1 MDLGN
6 VQELADP
13 TAEELTEY
21 DLVEMSGSEP
31 ELDDEGEDLE
41 AAVPEKQLTLH
52 SLAEAFEFSRL
63 LLTLV
68 WHGPF
73 CDMGTETKANGGR
86 RTDNTQKRF

>member
-6 VQELADP
+6 IQELADP

-41 AAVPEKQLTLH
+41 AAVPENQLTLH

-63 LLTLV
+63 L
-68 WHGPF
+68 
-73 CDMGTETKANGGR
+73 
-86 RTDNTQKRF
+86 